1 MKRTAKQRIER
12 AVEKEYLQWLD
23 QGCKGAGWL
32 SIAIACTIAER
43 QRLRRQVRKLARYG
57 DTEMCR
63 TSDYTNGYKIALADV
78 LARLEG

>member
-1 MKRTAKQRIER
+1 MTKRTAKQRIER
-12 AVEKEYLQWLD
+12 AVEKEYLQW
-23 QGCKGAGWL
+23 
-32 SIAIACTIAER
+32 IACTIAER

-63 TSDYTNGYKIALADV
+63 TSDYTNGYKRALADV

>member
-1 MKRTAKQRIER
+1 MTKRTAKQRIER
-12 AVEKEYLQWLD
+12 AVEKEYLEWLD
-23 QGCKGAGWL
+23 QEGAGWL

-63 TSDYTNGYKIALADV
+63 TSDYTNGYKSALADV